1 MDFKEATMKN
11 RAIVYPLVALAVL
24 ALSALACGFS
34 ASTANIKEAVLAKG
48 YDNGEAV
55 DPTTVFAPSDLT
67 IHLVVKVA
75 NAPDDTTVKAVWQI
89 GQVEGYDP
97 GIIDETTLTL
107 DSGQDSIDFTL
118 ANDQLWPVG
127 KYKVDLYLDDKLDR
141 TLEYEVQ

>member
-1 MDFKEATMKN
+1 MKKQS
-11 RAIVYPLVALAVL
+11 ISYPLLALAVVALA
-24 ALSALACGFS
+24 AAACGFNV
-34 ASTANIKEAVLAKG
+34 STANIKEAVLAKG
-48 YDNGEAV
+48 YENSEAV
-55 DPTTVFAPSDLT
+55 DPTTVFAQSDQTL
-67 IHLVVKVA
+67 HLVVKVA

-97 GIIDETTLTL
+97 GVIDETTLTL

-118 ANDQLWPVG
+118 SNDQLWPVG